1 MVPKVAVSTLSIFRW
16 MALAAILTLFSAP
29 AEARDGADAGAY
41 IREFGNRAIALLADD
56 SLAADRRTS
65 EFRRLMASAFDTE
78 TMGRAALGRHW
89 QRATDRE
96 RSEYGRL
103 FADFVIATYARRLG
117 TYSGERL
124 VVGAVRDDGA
134 AGTVVS
140 SRILRGGKPPIR
152 VDWRL
157 RHGAAGWRVVD
168 VVIERLSTVI
178 TRRAEFDSVIRR
190 HGGRIAGLIETLRA
204 KTANLTA
211 SISSGTAIQR
221 P

>member
-1 MVPKVAVSTLSIFRW
+1 MFPEMAEPPLSFFKWMV
-16 MALAAILTLFSAP
+16 LAAILTLFSAP
-29 AEARDGADAGAY
+29 ALARDGVDAGAY
-41 IREFGNRAIALLADD
+41 IRQFGNQAITLLANDD
-56 SLAADRRTS
+56 LAADQRIS
-65 EFRRLMASAFDTE
+65 GFRRLMASAFDTE
-78 TMGRAALGRHW
+78 AMGRAALGRHW
-89 QRATDRE
+89 HRATDSE

-124 VVGAVRDDGA
+124 VIGAVRDDGA

-157 RHGAAGWRVVD
+157 RHGAAGWRVID

-190 HGGRIAGLIETLRA
+190 NGGRIAGLIETLRA
-204 KTANLTA
+204 KTASLDSLAAAN
-211 SISSGTAIQR
+211 
-221 P
+221 